1 MVQQDTPFG
10 MLALPAAPGMMQMN
24 QQPMGMM
31 NQPMA
36 GGMGMMNQPM
46 GGGMMNQDPMAGMG
60 MMNQPLPSM
69 GNMNQ
74 GMGQQQNNDFI
85 F

>member
-10 MLALPAAPGMMQMN
+10 MLALPAAPGMM
-24 QQPMGMM
+24 PM
-31 NQPMA
+31 NQPM

-46 GGGMMNQDPMAGMG
+46 GMP
-60 MMNQPLPSM
+60 NQPMPSM
-69 GNMNQ
+69 GGQMN
-74 GMGQQQNNDFI
+74 QNNDFI